1 MSKMDVMDPH
11 HHFASFFKGQKKL
24 QPFAYA
30 ASKSLAEGSICV
42 DVTSNSE
49 DLFGD
54 SEKESEEEFSVEG
67 LKELHTLVGNENDV
81 KKPFVL
87 HGNNFY
93 ITRYFNYET
102 QIIQGIKRL
111 VGEREKK
118 RISRFDWLK
127 TSAQF
132 QKLVAGQEV
141 KKGADWQLVAAAM
154 AFVNNFSIITGGPG
168 TGKTTTVAKILGLL
182 YEEDPELVVK
192 LAAPTG
198 KAAMRM
204 KESLTGNDQISSDLK
219 GIIDELKPFTIHR
232 LLGPKRQSP
241 YFKNDS
247 ENPVEADVIIV
258 DEASMIDVALFS
270 KLISAIGPETR
281 LVLLGDRNQLA
292 SVEAGSLLSD
302 LCATV
307 PGKNQFSSEMSA
319 DLQNLIPDLN
329 IETARED
336 HFLQDHITELKYSW
350 RFETRPAFRKV
361 SEAVINNEKEEIKSW
376 FGEEG
381 LKENIQIDPE
391 YDEKLFNNFISSY
404 EEYIKKEE
412 PNRKN
417 IAEAIKKFN
426 ELRILAVLRNGK
438 NGVAGLNARVEKY
451 LTKKKLIDT
460 STDFY
465 EFRPVMVTR
474 NHPDLNLFNG
484 DIGIVREDP
493 NDENKVKIWFLA
505 EEQKAEK
512 TEEEQKKEEQE
523 EKKRFVRGYS
533 PALLTDV
540 ETVFAMTVHK
550 SQGSEF
556 EKVMLVMPKVTELP
570 LLTRELLYT
579 GITRAKSE
587 LLIQGTEEVLL
598 TAAEAQVKRASG
610 IMNRI

>member
-1 MSKMDVMDPH
+1 MHKPHTPH
-11 HHFASFFKGQKKL
+11 HHFASFFKKEENL
-24 QPFAYA
+24 QPYAYA
-30 ASKSLAEGSICV
+30 ASKSLAEGSICIN
-42 DVTSNSE
+42 TKGNPE
-49 DLFGD
+49 DFLEGFQ
-54 SEKESEEEFSVEG
+54 EAPEENFSAE
-67 LKELHTLVGNENDV
+67 ELRKIKTLVGNENDV

-87 HGNNFY
+87 HGENFY

-102 QIIQGIKRL
+102 QIIEGIRFL
-111 VGEREKK
+111 IGAGEEHRK
-118 RISRFDWLK
+118 SRFDWLAN
-127 TSAQF
+127 SNQF
-132 QKLVAGQEV
+132 RKLIEKQEI
-141 KKGADWQLVAAAM
+141 KEGADWQLVASVM
-154 AFVNNFSIITGGPG
+154 AFLNNFSIITGGPG

-204 KESLTGNDQISSDLK
+204 KESLSTNDQISS
-219 GIIDELKPFTIHR
+219 ELKEKIEELQPFTLHR

-241 YFKNDS
+241 YFKHNA

-270 KLISAIGPETR
+270 KLISAIGQETR

-307 PGKNQFSSEMSA
+307 PEKNYFSSGVSA
-319 DLQNLIPDLN
+319 DLQHLVPNINLEGSGANHL
-329 IETARED
+329 
-336 HFLQDHITELKYSW
+336 LQDHITELKYSW
-350 RFETRPAFRKV
+350 RFEKNPDFRAV
-361 SEAVINNEKEEIKSW
+361 SEAVINNEKEKIKSW

-381 LKENIQIDPE
+381 LKGNIKLDPE
-391 YDEKLFNNFISSY
+391 YDEKLFNNFISAY
-404 EEYIKKEE
+404 EEYIQKNEDPTPE
-412 PNRKN
+412 N

-426 ELRILAVLRNGK
+426 QLRILAVLRNGK

-451 LTKKKLIDT
+451 LSKKKLIDT
-460 STDFY
+460 STEFY

-484 DIGIVREDP
+484 DIGIVRKDPED
-493 NDENKVKIWFLA
+493 NKKTKIWFLA

-512 TEEEQKKEEQE
+512 TEEEQKKQE
-523 EKKRFVRGYS
+523 RGDVKVRGYS

-556 EKVMLVMPKVTELP
+556 EKVLLVMPKVTDLP

-587 LLIQGTEEVLL
+587 LILQGTEEVILK
-598 TAAEAQVKRASG
+598 AAEGQVKRASG
-610 IMNRI
+610 ITSRI

>member
-1 MSKMDVMDPH
+1 MSKRLSTVH
-11 HHFASFFKGQKKL
+11 HQFAYFFKAHESL
-24 QPFAYA
+24 QPLAYA

-42 DVTSNSE
+42 DTSIDPKKIFDGYLGEEKIEKLIPRLFIEDSSLIGSE
-49 DLFGD
+49 LDL
-54 SEKESEEEFSVEG
+54 
-67 LKELHTLVGNENDV
+67 

-87 HGNNFY
+87 HGDNFY

-102 QIIQGIKRL
+102 KIIEGIKSLINSGEGEKSQRL
-111 VGEREKK
+111 KK
-118 RISRFDWLK
+118 LKISPE
-127 TSAQF
+127 F
-132 QKLVAGQEV
+132 QKLV
-141 KKGADWQLVAAAM
+141 KNRDNKLDTDWQLVATAM
-154 AFVNNFSIITGGPG
+154 AFINNFSIITGGPG

-182 YEEDPELVVK
+182 YEKDPELVVR

-204 KESLTGNDQISSDLK
+204 KESLSTNDQISTELK
-219 GIIDELKPFTIHR
+219 GKISELKPFTLHR
-232 LLGPKRQSP
+232 LLGPRRQSP
-241 YFKNDS
+241 YFKHNS
-247 ENPVEADVIIV
+247 ENPIEADVIIV

-281 LVLLGDRNQLA
+281 LILLGDRNQLA

-307 PGKNQFSSEMSA
+307 PRKNQFSREMSA
-319 DLQNLIPDLN
+319 DLQNFIPDLN
-329 IETARED
+329 IETAQED

-350 RFETRPAFRKV
+350 RFDKNPAFRKV
-361 SEAVINNEKEEIKSW
+361 SEAVIKNNQEEIKSW

-381 LKENIQIDPE
+381 LKGNIQIDPE
-391 YDEKLFNNFISSY
+391 YDEKLFNDFISSY
-404 EEYIKKEE
+404 EEYI
-412 PNRKN
+412 NREKPTQEN

-426 ELRILAVLRNGK
+426 QHRILAVLRNGK
-438 NGVAGLNARVEKY
+438 NGVAGLNARVEKH

-460 STDFY
+460 SSEFY

-484 DIGIVREDP
+484 DIGIVRKDP
-493 NDENKVKIWFLA
+493 DEPKKTRIWFLA
-505 EEQKAEK
+505 EEQKAER
-512 TEEEQKKEEQE
+512 TEEEQKKEEQDE
-523 EKKRFVRGYS
+523 EKRSVRGYS

-556 EKVMLVMPKVTELP
+556 EKVLLVMPKVPELP

-579 GITRAKSE
+579 GITRAKSQ
-587 LLIQGTEEVLL
+587 LLIQGTDEVILK
-598 TAAEAQVKRASG
+598 AAEGQVKRASG
-610 IMNRI
+610 ITKRI